1 MNIASEQHLA
11 ATVLRITGE
20 LTAEESD
27 NFKRNTLE
35 ATNTFSTDIVFDCSS
50 LTLIDSIG
58 LESLLWLSD
67 EVEGHGHR
75 LRLANVPDHI
85 ANIFR
90 FTRLDGAFS
99 SHDTVE
105 AAARS
110 LNT

>member
-1 MNIASEQHLA
+1 MNIANEQHLA

-35 ATNTFSTDIVFDCSS
+35 ATNRFSTDVVVDCSL
-50 LTLIDSIG
+50 LTMIDSVG
-58 LESLLWLSD
+58 LESLMWLSE
-67 EVEGHGHR
+67 EVGSNGHR
-75 LRLANVPDHI
+75 LRLAIVPDHI

-105 AAARS
+105 AAAKS